1 MWEPI
6 NPFEPD
12 SFVREIADLPR
23 SFNRDRDSFIIFLD
37 TLGIFYPRRE
47 RERKEGRFEDSLE
60 SDYFLIFSDVHSKTK
75 TKDSS
80 TDYDYF
86 RVFIFFHS
94 SRLHISFFL
103 SSKFPLENS

>member
-23 SFNRDRDSFIIFLD
+23 SFNRDHDSFIIFLD

-47 RERKEGRFEDSLE
+47 RERERKEDSKIHWRVI
-60 SDYFLIFSDVHSKTK
+60 IF
-75 TKDSS
+75 
-80 TDYDYF
+80 
-86 RVFIFFHS
+86 
-94 SRLHISFFL
+94 
-103 SSKFPLENS
+103 